1 MKLIYL
7 LTDYFFIPMSFNGGA
22 QISDT
27 SFEPFVGLLPKVTF
41 FLLFK
46 AVVFLSLTSVL
57 KK

>member
-1 MKLIYL
+1 MIISL
-7 LTDYFFIPMSFNGGA
+7 FQMSFNGDA

-27 SFEPFVGLLPKVTF
+27 SFEPFVGLLPKVP